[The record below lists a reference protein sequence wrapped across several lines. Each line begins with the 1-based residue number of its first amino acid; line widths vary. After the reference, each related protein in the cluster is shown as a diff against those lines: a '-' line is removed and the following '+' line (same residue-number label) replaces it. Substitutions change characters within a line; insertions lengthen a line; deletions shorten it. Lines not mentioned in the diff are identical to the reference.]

1 MTGLSILFV
10 GQMVPGARTHQRVA
24 AFRRLGC
31 DVTIVETNKHG
42 ATYEDKPGIAD
53 RFRYRLRR
61 PADKGDAN
69 SAISSLAS
77 ASRFDVAWFERAVEV
92 RASTLNKLKTA
103 LPDIKLVWYA
113 EDDMMNPIH
122 RSIYVEE
129 SIPLFDLWVTTKSLN
144 ARPQEIPA
152 LGAKR
157 VMCVHNSYDPTLHRP
172 PDDILENSSLWD
184 SQVSFVG
191 TFEQARSE
199 SLLHLAN
206 NGFSVRVWGNGWGDM
221 MTAHPNLKIENKP
234 VYDQAYV
241 LAVAHSKINLCF
253 LRKINR
259 DLQTCRS
266 IEIPAMQGFMIHERN
281 PEIASILEEDTEAVY
296 FSDNG
301 ELLKKVTYWL
311 PDENGRR
318 NIARQGF
325 KKVSDGTFRHEDR
338 ILSVFDALERG
349 IC

>member
-1 MTGLSILFV
+1 MSETI
-10 GQMVPGARTHQRVA
+10 
-24 AFRRLGC
+24 FRS
-31 DVTIVETNKHG
+31 
-42 ATYEDKPGIAD
+42 
-53 RFRYRLRR
+53 
-61 PADKGDAN
+61 GDPY
-69 SAISSLAS
+69 
-77 ASRFDVAWFERAVEV
+77 
-92 RASTLNKLKTA
+92 T
-103 LPDIKLVWYA
+103 
-113 EDDMMNPIH
+113 
-122 RSIYVEE
+122 
-129 SIPLFDLWVTTKSLN
+129 
-144 ARPQEIPA
+144 
-152 LGAKR
+152 
-157 VMCVHNSYDPTLHRP
+157 
-172 PDDILENSSLWD
+172 
-184 SQVSFVG
+184 
-191 TFEQARSE
+191 
-199 SLLHLAN
+199 
-206 NGFSVRVWGNGWGDM
+206 
-221 MTAHPNLKIENKP
+221 PNLKIENKP

-241 LAVAHSKINLCF
+241 LAVANSKINLCF

-325 KKVSDGTFRHEDR
+325 KKVSDGAFRHEDR